1 MTNSHALN
9 AIVLP
14 TLPTH
19 HVTTIPVHANVKKN
33 IPDTTAENVPK
44 DSLTFRNVIHVN
56 VTITVHSTNNVLQQQ
71 MKMAKK
77 PCANVKKTLPVH
89 SVTNALTDISTFQNV
104 SLVNVPISQAVLLS
118 TPVIKKLVDVF
129 VKTALKDLIVN
140 YVQLNITTIHLASD
154 ALAVLLVSLNH
165 SAMRIQLSWY
175 VIALK
180 DTLVLNVEN
189 VLKDFTP
196 SQHVASAIVP
206 LLVLNS
212 IKLVNRYHVML

>member
-1 MTNSHALN
+1 
-9 AIVLP
+9 
-14 TLPTH
+14 
-19 HVTTIPVHANVKKN
+19 
-33 IPDTTAENVPK
+33 
-44 DSLTFRNVIHVN
+44 
-56 VTITVHSTNNVLQQQ
+56 
-71 MKMAKK
+71 MKMVKK

-118 TPVIKKLVDVF
+118 TLVIKKLVVVF
-129 VKTALKDLIVN
+129 VKMALKDLIVN

-165 SAMRIQLSWY
+165 SVMRIQLSWY

-206 LLVLNS
+206 LPVPNS